1 MLFGVLLV
9 VTWLILLIRYPH
21 KALPVSL
28 VALCG
33 IGLLAGW
40 VLWQEARDEERLAR
54 LELSLDYAPD
64 QCPAYRPLRVILR
77 NTSSLPLRELT
88 WRIAAY
94 PLEDDLNLTRAD
106 TVARYH
112 GAAPLA
118 PDAQWQDCLPLPAL
132 RPGYSPES
140 LVFRAERRRGHFAD

>member
-1 MLFGVLLV
+1 MLLGVLLV
-9 VTWLILLIRYPH
+9 ITWLILLIRYPH

-28 VALCG
+28 VALLG
-33 IGLLAGW
+33 IGLLASW
-40 VLWQEARDEERLAR
+40 VLWQEARDEDRLAR
-54 LELSLDYAPD
+54 LELSLDYAPG
-64 QCPAYRPLRVILR
+64 QCPAHRPLRVSLR
-77 NTSSLPLRELT
+77 NTSTLPLRELT

-94 PLEDDLNLTRAD
+94 PAEDDLNLARSE

-118 PDAQWQDCLPLPAL
+118 PGAQWHDCLPLPAL
-132 RPGYSPES
+132 RPGYVPES

>member
-9 VTWLILLIRYPH
+9 MTWLILLIRYPH

-28 VALCG
+28 VALLG
-33 IGLLAGW
+33 IGLLASW
-40 VLWQEARDEERLAR
+40 VLWQEARDEDRLAR
-54 LELSLDYAPD
+54 LELSLDYAPG
-64 QCPAYRPLRVILR
+64 QCPAHRPLRVSLR
-77 NTSSLPLRELT
+77 NTSTLPLRELT

-94 PLEDDLNLTRAD
+94 PSEDDLNLARSE

-118 PDAQWQDCLPLPAL
+118 PGA
-132 RPGYSPES
+132 
-140 LVFRAERRRGHFAD
+140 

>member
-9 VTWLILLIRYPH
+9 LTWLVLLVRYPH

-28 VALCG
+28 VALLG
-33 IGLLAGW
+33 IGLLASW
-40 VLWQEARDEERLAR
+40 VLWQEAREDSRLTR
-54 LELSLDYAPD
+54 LELGLDYAPL
-64 QCPAYRPLRVILR
+64 QCPPHRPLRVTLR
-77 NTSSLPLRELT
+77 NTSTLSLYELS

-94 PLEDDLNLTRAD
+94 PAEDDLNLVRAD
-106 TVARYH
+106 SMARYH
-112 GAAPLA
+112 GVAPLA

>member
-1 MLFGVLLV
+1 MLFGILLV

-28 VALCG
+28 VALLG

-40 VLWQEARDEERLAR
+40 VLWQEARDEERLTR

-64 QCPAYRPLRVILR
+64 QCPAHRPLRVTLR

-106 TVARYH
+106 LYQRLECPPGERFDLQHALLLSEDPRERLRLTERLREARS
-112 GAAPLA
+112 
-118 PDAQWQDCLPLPAL
+118 PA
-132 RPGYSPES
+132 
-140 LVFRAERRRGHFAD
+140 VVH